1 MIKVPDFMLKKIFIP
16 VAVFI
21 FKIIAWTYRIKE
33 INAYKKTPYQGKE
46 KNYIYGFF
54 HSQLLAHI
62 YFYRNTKMV
71 SLASLHRDGEIAAI
85 VAEKFGITIVRGSST
100 RGGAEALLGL
110 RRYINEGYDAA
121 LTVDGPRG
129 PAGIVNNGI
138 IYLAKL
144 TGREIVPCCF
154 VCDKNIRL
162 RSWDRFMIPL
172 PFSKG
177 VFNFGKPIKIPEN
190 LTEED
195 INMYKEKIQIELKR
209 LNEEAEEIIK
219 REKWVK

>member
-1 MIKVPDFMLKKIFIP
+1 MKKINEMILKKILIP

-21 FKIIAWTYRIKE
+21 FKIIAVTYKIKE
-33 INAYKKTPYQGKE
+33 INAFKKTPFQGKD

-71 SLASLHRDGEIAAI
+71 SLASLHKDGEIAAI
-85 VAEKFGITIVRGSST
+85 VAQRFGITIVRGSST
-100 RGGAEALLGL
+100 RGGANALLGL
-110 RRYINEGYDAA
+110 RKHINDGYDAA

-129 PAGIVNNGI
+129 PAGTVNNGI

-144 TGREIVPCCF
+144 TGKEIIPCCF
-154 VCDKNIRL
+154 ACDKKIRL
-162 RSWDRFMIPL
+162 RSWDRFLIPL

-177 VFNFGKPIKIPEN
+177 VFNFGEPIKIPED
-190 LTEED
+190 LKDEE
-195 INMYKEKIQIELKR
+195 INIYKEKIQKELIR
-209 LNEEAEEIIK
+209 INTEAEEKINN
-219 REKWVK
+219 

>member
-1 MIKVPDFMLKKIFIP
+1 MDKFTGLLLKKIFIP

-21 FKIIAWTYRIKE
+21 FKIIASTYRIKE
-33 INAYKKTPYQGKE
+33 INAYKITPYQGKE

-62 YFYRNTKMV
+62 YFYRNTKMA
-71 SLASLHRDGEIAAI
+71 SLASLHKDGEIAAI
-85 VAEKFGITIVRGSST
+85 VAQKFGITIVRGSST
-100 RGGAEALLGL
+100 RGGTEALLGL
-110 RRYINEGYDAA
+110 RKYINEGFDAA

-129 PAGIVNNGI
+129 PAGIVNNGV

-162 RSWDRFMIPL
+162 KSWDKFLIPL

-177 VFNFGKPIKIPEN
+177 VFNFGRPIKIPED
-190 LTEED
+190 LKEED
-195 INMYKEKIQIELKR
+195 INIYKEAIQKELVR
-209 LNEEAEEIIK
+209 INSEAEEK
-219 REKWVK
+219 VKSKDG

>member
-1 MIKVPDFMLKKIFIP
+1 MEKLNNFLLKNILIP
-16 VAVFI
+16 IIVFI
-21 FKIIAWTYRIKE
+21 FKIIACTYRIKE

-62 YFYRNTKMV
+62 YFYRNTKMA

-85 VAEKFGITIVRGSST
+85 VARKFGITIVRGSST

-110 RRYINEGYDAA
+110 KKYINEGYDAA

-129 PAGIVNNGI
+129 PAGIVNNGV

-144 TGREIVPCCF
+144 TGREIIPCCF
-154 VCDKNIRL
+154 VCDRNVRL
-162 RSWDRFMIPL
+162 RSWDKFMIPL

-177 VFNFGKPIKIPEN
+177 VFNFGKPIKIPEDLKEEN
-190 LTEED
+190 INKHKEEIQNELTR
-195 INMYKEKIQIELKR
+195 INK
-209 LNEEAEEIIK
+209 EAEEIIK
-219 REKWVK
+219 GKNG